1 MKMCAAALALV
12 GNVVANV
19 PAACPWTPIT
29 GRLQLTCAVSDT
41 ASSESVNERAI
52 ANNYLL
58 VAFISAMF

>member
-1 MKMCAAALALV
+1 MKMCAVALALV
-12 GNVVANV
+12 GNAVANV
-19 PAACPWTPIT
+19 PACPWTPIT
-29 GRLQLTCAVSDT
+29 GRLQLTCAVSAT